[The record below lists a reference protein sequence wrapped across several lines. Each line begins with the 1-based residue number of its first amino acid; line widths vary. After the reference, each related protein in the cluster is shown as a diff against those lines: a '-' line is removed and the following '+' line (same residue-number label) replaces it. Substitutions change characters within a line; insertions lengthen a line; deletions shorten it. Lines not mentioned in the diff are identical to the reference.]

1 MPARILYVGQEV
13 KIQTA
18 ANASNATRYLPVQS
32 ASCEVTKPLEDILSF
47 GRLGSLARVQ
57 TSVSTCKADIKTY
70 IPYATGTGTITNASR
85 GNLLDPLFISA
96 LTGEALAGYNAVISV
111 SPNGFI
117 MSGILT
123 SLNIDLSNG
132 SFATADMSFA
142 GVGEPFIASAP
153 TGVSF
158 SEQTNMPSSF
168 SPIFS
173 SLVSGQTESGC
184 ANSFKFSLDLPSETI
199 SCLGGNVTG
208 SQGQVQGDFLQVSK
222 PPYKSTVSVEGTSVD
237 APISGSNEY
246 IVGRLGITLPQGQVT
261 SRSFNNAVGNAGGNY
276 SYTIEDVS
284 AVFRDVAVNY

>member
-1 MPARILYVGQEV
+1 
-13 KIQTA
+13 
-18 ANASNATRYLPVQS
+18 
-32 ASCEVTKPLEDILSF
+32 
-47 GRLGSLARVQ
+47 
-57 TSVSTCKADIKTY
+57 
-70 IPYATGTGTITNASR
+70 
-85 GNLLDPLFISA
+85 
-96 LTGEALAGYNAVISV
+96 
-111 SPNGFI
+111 
-117 MSGILT
+117 
-123 SLNIDLSNG
+123 
-132 SFATADMSFA
+132 
-142 GVGEPFIASAP
+142 
-153 TGVSF
+153 
-158 SEQTNMPSSF
+158 MPSSF